1 MLNSAKAGPIAKR
14 VAEDITATMVQLRGS
29 DLIVLAAAALHD
41 HVVQVGG
48 LLGVDH
54 DVVAGAAMESG
65 FAAAN
70 FDALGLHHGAAADP
84 ETRDSAKLN
93 GGHLATLQFD
103 AVDVFRPARL
113 QVSAQ
118 AVTVTRR
125 RL

>member
-1 MLNSAKAGPIAKR
+1 MIQTPAQAW
-14 VAEDITATMVQLRGS
+14 GS

-41 HVVQVGG
+41 HVAQVGG

-54 DVVAGAAMESG
+54 DIVAGAAKEG
-65 FAAAN
+65 RFAAAHL
-70 FDALGLHHGAAADP
+70 DAFGLHHGAAANP
-84 ETRDSAKLN
+84 ETREGAKLN
-93 GGHLATLQFD
+93 GGHLGSLQFG